1 VETGDGETGLTSVET
16 DMPAEA
22 RALDAAA
29 RITHTKVTGDLTLC
43 WREWGPGSEAPGP
56 ATDLPLVLLH
66 GAQGN
71 WMHWLRNIPALAA
84 RRRLLAPDLPG
95 LGDSG
100 APADLDSAADHARA
114 LIEGLRQIVPAGAV
128 DMLAFS
134 LGSTLA
140 CHMSVLEPELA
151 RRIVLIGSGGLG
163 TPHTPPPVR
172 QIRGAPADQL
182 DAINRHNLGV
192 LMIHDPARVDQTAI
206 AINAYGGR
214 RARTRLQHHVM
225 PDKLLST
232 LRKVPVPI
240 DVIWAEHDALHPG
253 PEVNFGVIRAFQPQ
267 ARLRAVED
275 AGHWCMY
282 EQPER
287 FNRAALDLLNLPL
300 HAGPVCQ

>member
-1 VETGDGETGLTSVET
+1 
-16 DMPAEA
+16 MPAQA

-29 RITHTKVTGDLTLC
+29 WITHTKVTGDLTLC

-56 ATDLPLVLLH
+56 ATDIPLVLLH
-66 GAQGN
+66 GAHGN

-84 RRRLLAPDLPG
+84 RRRLLVPDLPG

-140 CHMSVLEPELA
+140 CHMSVFEPELL
-151 RRIVLIGSGGLG
+151 RRIVLIGTGGLG
-163 TPHTPPPVR
+163 TPHQPPGLR

-182 DAINRHNLGV
+182 DAINRHNLAAM
-192 LMIHDPARVDQTAI
+192 MIHDPARVDETSI
-206 AINAYGGR
+206 AITAYGGQ
-214 RARTRLQHHVM
+214 RARARLQHHVM
-225 PDKLLST
+225 PDRLLAT

-240 DVIWAEHDALHPG
+240 DVIWAEHDVLHPD
-253 PEVNFGVIRAFQPQ
+253 PELNCAVIRAFQPE
-267 ARLRAVED
+267 ARLRVVHD

-300 HAGPVCQ
+300 HTGPVGQ